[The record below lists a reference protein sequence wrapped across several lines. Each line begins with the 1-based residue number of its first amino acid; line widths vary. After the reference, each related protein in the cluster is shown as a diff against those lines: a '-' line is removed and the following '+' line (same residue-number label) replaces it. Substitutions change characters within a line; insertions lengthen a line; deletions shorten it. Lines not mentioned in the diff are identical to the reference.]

1 MRVKAY
7 SYIENGID
15 KATIEIDN
23 FTSDEKTQATQFG
36 TYQVN
41 FGGVFAK
48 EEIKDANGNVTQPA
62 VNYSLAPINR
72 IIDPNAGPF
81 KLTQNFNKGVEY
93 PIPGLSAQVFCTT
106 NMEKVVAATQ
116 AWKALTDQYIVQ
128 LEQNI

>member
-1 MRVKAY
+1 MRIKAY

-36 TYQVN
+36 TYSVN
-41 FGGVFAK
+41 FGGIFAQ
-48 EEIKDANGNVTQPA
+48 DAVLDTDGNVVTPA
-62 VNYSLAPINR
+62 VNFSLAPINR
-72 IIDPNAGPF
+72 VIDPNAGPF

-93 PIPGLSAQVFCTT
+93 PVPGLAAQVFCKT
-106 NMEKVVAATQ
+106 NMDKVVAATQ
-116 AWKALTDQYIVQ
+116 AWKSLTDQYIIQ